1 MVSRQLKKREKK
13 LIFVDLKAAFD
24 IFDRFGKSNERER
37 EGGGRGKGRGRG
49 EEEGE
54 RERREELI
62 ERVEEKY
69 KKTKSRVRVR
79 KKMRKMVW
87 TARGVRQRC
96 SFSPILFSVLV
107 VDLEEKI
114 DKVG

>member
-1 MVSRQLKKREKK
+1 MEKREKK
-13 LIFVDLKAAFD
+13 LIFVDLKAAFN
-24 IFDRFGKSNERER
+24 IFDRFGRSNERER
-37 EGGGRGKGRGRG
+37 GEG
-49 EEEGE
+49 EERE
-54 RERREELI
+54 RERREGLI

-79 KKMRKMVW
+79 KKMGKMVW
-87 TARGVRQRC
+87 TARGIRQRC
-96 SFSPILFSVLV
+96 PFSPILFSVLV